1 MKAGR
6 TIGTAVVGFLFML
19 FVAVD
24 LVLFGVVALDSAVI
38 TVLLAVGLVG
48 GGVLGWLAAGRQAVP
63 VTPAPADAAVPPPPP
78 PPAPPPGPPPPP
90 PPM

>member
-1 MKAGR
+1 MKVGR

-38 TVLLAVGLVG
+38 TVLLAIGLVG
-48 GGVLGWLAAGRQAVP
+48 GGVLGWLVAGRHTTP
-63 VTPAPADAAVPPPPP
+63 TTPAPAGAAVPPPP
-78 PPAPPPGPPPPP
+78 PPPGPPPPP

>member
-6 TIGTAVVGFLFML
+6 TIGTAVVGFLFTL
-19 FVAVD
+19 FLAID

-48 GGVLGWLAAGRQAVP
+48 GGVLGWLAAGRHPMP
-63 VTPAPADAAVPPPPP
+63 VTPAPADAVVPP
-78 PPAPPPGPPPPP
+78 PPPGPPPPP